1 MNFIV
6 LGTNHKFSPIEIREK
21 LYFSRKQLGDLLV
34 NLLSYQEIKASVI
47 LSTCNR
53 VELYAFSEEIEN
65 GVATLKNY
73 LSSYHSQELKIIEPY
88 IYTYI
93 GKEAI
98 LHLFNVAAGLDSQI
112 IGESQILEQ
121 VRFFFG
127 QAKLVEATNCLL
139 DKIFNQAI
147 KTSLKVRQET
157 NISIGN
163 ISTASIALDFIKTR
177 FGSLTDKKILIIGLG
192 KISQLLIDC
201 LKKEKVNAVFI
212 TNRNFEKAKELAKQ
226 IKAHVVRFDQLKEKL
241 QDADIVISATASP
254 HLILKREDLLDIK
267 KPLLII
273 DLAVP
278 RDIDPQAKTIGG
290 VSLFSLEDLD
300 FIIERKLSIRKQSI
314 PAAMEIIKKE
324 VENLC
329 LTKHLE
335 PELARALLP

>member
-1 MNFIV
+1 MNFIA

-34 NLLSYQEIKASVI
+34 NLLSYQGIKASVI

-53 VELYAFSEEIEN
+53 VEFYAVSEDIEN
-65 GVATLKNY
+65 GASTLKNY

-121 VRFFFG
+121 VKFAFD
-127 QAKLVEATNCLL
+127 QARRIEATNSLL
-139 DKIFNQAI
+139 DIIFTQAI
-147 KTSLKVRQET
+147 KVAAKVKGET
-157 NISIGN
+157 NISLGN
-163 ISTASIALDFIKTR
+163 VSAASIALDFIKTR

-201 LKKEKVNAVFI
+201 LKKEKVNAVFVA
-212 TNRNFEKAKELAKQ
+212 NRNYEKAKELAKQ
-226 IKAHVVRFDQLKEKL
+226 INAQVVRFDQLKEKL

-254 HLILKREDLLDIK
+254 HLILKREDLMDIK

-278 RDIDPQAKTIGG
+278 RDIDPQVKTISG

-314 PAAMEIIKKE
+314 PAAMEITKKE

-335 PELARALLP
+335 LELARALLP

>member
-21 LYFSRKQLGDLLV
+21 LYFSRKQLGGLLV
-34 NLLSYQEIKASVI
+34 NLLSYQGIKASVI

-53 VELYAFSEEIEN
+53 VEFYAVSEDIEN
-65 GVATLKNY
+65 GASTLKNY

-112 IGESQILEQ
+112 IGENQILEQ

-254 HLILKREDLLDIK
+254 HLILKKEDLLGIK
-267 KPLLII
+267 KSLLII
-273 DLAVP
+273 DLALP
-278 RDIDPQAKTIGG
+278 RDVDPEAKNIEN
-290 VSLFSLEDLD
+290 VSLFSLGD
-300 FIIERKLSIRKQSI
+300 FDFLIEKSLNVRKQSI
-314 PAAMEIIKKE
+314 PTATELIKKE
-324 VENLC
+324 VEDLCSVINLEWERE
-329 LTKHLE
+329 KA
-335 PELARALLP
+335 PLL